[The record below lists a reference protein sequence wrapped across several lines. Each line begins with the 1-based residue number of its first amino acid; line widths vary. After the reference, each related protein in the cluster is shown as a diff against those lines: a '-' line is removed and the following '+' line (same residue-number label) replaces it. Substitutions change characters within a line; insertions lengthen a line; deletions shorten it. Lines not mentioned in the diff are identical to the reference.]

1 MEEAK
6 IDLNINLGVINID
19 VVVKITIMHEWIWK
33 NMQGW
38 ESWGLRTGS
47 WEYQGLRKEG

>member
-19 VVVKITIMHEWIWK
+19 VVVKITIMHE
-33 NMQGW
+33 
-38 ESWGLRTGS
+38 
-47 WEYQGLRKEG
+47 